1 MRKLIRSC
9 SGQSLLEFALL
20 FPLMFLLLA
29 NVVNFGGLLY
39 AYITVANASRS
50 GASYMIM
57 GPSSIGSPILP
68 PVSAVQ
74 AVVNADL
81 SSLPYAGNAT
91 VSVCSNNGGSASYPE
106 TCLPPTDPATGTTF
120 ADPQPGTSVL
130 GTVQVQYRYCPFIPS
145 WNFPALGIYST
156 LPSCT
161 FAGGSVTGGG
171 TLINR
176 VAVMRKLQ

>member
-1 MRKLIRSC
+1 MRKRMRSS

-20 FPLMFLLLA
+20 FPMMFLLIA

-39 AYITVANASRS
+39 AYITVANAARS

-57 GPSSIGSPILP
+57 GPSSVGSPVLP
-68 PVSAVQ
+68 PVSSVQ

-91 VSVCSNNGGSASYPE
+91 VDVCSNKSGSASYPE
-106 TCLPPTDPATGTTF
+106 TCLPPTDPATGTVF
-120 ADPQPGTSVL
+120 VDPQPATSVL
-130 GTVQVQYRYCPFIPS
+130 GTVQVQYRYCPFVPS
-145 WNFPALGIYST
+145 WNFPALGIHTT

-161 FAGGSVTGGG
+161 FSGGNVTGGG

-176 VAVMRKLQ
+176 VAVMRKMQ